1 MGYDR
6 GWPIVSN
13 QDELEAETGARLVL
27 RAELSDRGRHVV
39 AHTTQLASRWV
50 AVRTDEHLE
59 LGARLRLCLSFPRL
73 FAPLELDVRVSS
85 RDAGSG
91 HGYQPVVRLD
101 LVGPPSQ
108 RERLLPLLRELESET
123 GAHGRCRVL
132 LVEDSPIA
140 RDSVEHGASRLSG
153 QVAVTTFSTQSEAE
167 ALLVLERELPDLALV
182 DFFLPGPRSGAELV
196 REMRARGLDLPVIG
210 YSVGGP
216 GARDAFLAAGADLF
230 LDKPVIVRD
239 IFRTLQ
245 RLTAAAAQ

>member
-1 MGYDR
+1 M
-6 GWPIVSN
+6 SN
-13 QDELEAETGARLVL
+13 QDDLAAESGARLVL
-27 RAELSDRGRHVV
+27 RAELSDRGRHIV
-39 AHTTQLASRWV
+39 AHTTQLAASWV
-50 AVRTDEHLE
+50 AVRTDMHLE
-59 LGARLRLCLSFPRL
+59 IGARLQLQLSFPRL
-73 FAPLELDVRVSS
+73 FAPLELDARVDS

-101 LVGPPSQ
+101 LVGPPEQ
-108 RERLLPLLRELESET
+108 RERLMPLLRELETQT
-123 GAHGRCRVL
+123 GARRRCRIL
-132 LVEDSPIA
+132 LVEDSPIM
-140 RDSVEHGASRLSG
+140 RDSVEHGASRLAG
-153 QVAVTTFSTQSEAE
+153 QVEVATSSTQSEAE
-167 ALLVLERELPDLALV
+167 ALLLLEREPPDLALV

-196 REMRARGLDLPVIG
+196 REMRARGLDVPVIG